1 MQTKTPAEIAT
12 HLNDSAAPALQL
24 VDVREPWE
32 YEIVHIEGSLLMPL
46 SQLQQHIATLDKNM
60 PVAVICHHGIRSA
73 HACYFFEKAG
83 FDAINISGGIDLWA
97 RELDKSMAIY

>member
-12 HLNDSAAPALQL
+12 RLQNTTNDLQL

-32 YEIVHIEGSLLMPL
+32 YDIVHIEGSLLMPL
-46 SQLQQHIATLDKNM
+46 SQLQQHIATLDKTIQ
-60 PVAVICHHGIRSA
+60 VAVICHHGIRSA
-73 HACYFFEKAG
+73 HACYFLEKAG
-83 FDAINISGGIDLWA
+83 FDTINVRGGIDLWA